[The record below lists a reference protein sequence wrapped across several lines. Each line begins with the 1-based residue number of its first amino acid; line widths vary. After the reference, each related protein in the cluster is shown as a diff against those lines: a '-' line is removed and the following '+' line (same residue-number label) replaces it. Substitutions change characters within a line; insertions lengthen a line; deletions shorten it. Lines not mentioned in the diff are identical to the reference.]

1 MLAYVRG
8 VQREEIRVGL
18 DCVKHQDMVS
28 EGTNYLLCTQL
39 VIIIIIWSF
48 LNAFTNLKGFFFLK
62 NY

>member
-28 EGTNYLLCTQL
+28 EGTIHLLCTQL
-39 VIIIIIWSF
+39 GFIPVIFIWIHTKYELRCF
-48 LNAFTNLKGFFFLK
+48 MNH
-62 NY
+62 